1 MNKHLNILLKKFGV
15 FNSLKIFKD
24 KYFENPLQK
33 KYKEKLLLFYSQFIN
48 KGDLCFDIG
57 ASYGNRTET
66 FLELGA
72 KVITIEPQS
81 GVANFLKKKFN
92 GKIILIEKAVGSN
105 TEFRT
110 MFLNNDTAISS
121 LSEDWITEVSKSK
134 RFGNQKWVR
143 KVEVETTTLDY
154 LINEFG
160 TPDFCKIDVEGF
172 ELEVLKGLTKPIKQ
186 LSFEFTI
193 PEFSERAIEGVSYLN
208 TLGKIECNYSSAET
222 LQLALSE
229 WIKPDEF
236 VKIFK
241 SFPSQNIVDGDIYV
255 RFLND
260 N

>member
-33 KYKEKLLLFYSQFIN
+33 EYRGKLLLFYSQFIN

-72 KVITIEPQS
+72 KVITIEPHS
-81 GVANFLKKKFN
+81 GVANFLKNKFDD
-92 GKIILIEKAVGSN
+92 KIILIRKAVGSKK
-105 TEFRT
+105 EFRT
-110 MFLNNDTAISS
+110 MFLNDNTAISS
-121 LSEDWITEVSKSK
+121 LSEDWITRVANSK
-134 RFGNQKWVR
+134 RFGNQNWGR
-143 KVEVETTTLDY
+143 KVEVEVTTLDY
-154 LINEFG
+154 LIYDFG

-193 PEFSERAIEGVSYLN
+193 PEFSQRAIEGINYLN

-229 WIKPDEF
+229 WISPDEF
-236 VKIFK
+236 VKLFK
-241 SFPSQNIVDGDIYV
+241 TLPSQNIIDGDIYV